1 MNSIFKPRNIL
12 MVAALVLLAGLG
24 LFVSKAA
31 KTTEADRAASAS
43 SSSSANSNAKGL
55 IARPALTVSLSG
67 VQSASWNSTLAANGS
82 VAAWQEAII
91 GTELNG
97 VRLVELFVQVGEQV
111 RRGQLLAR
119 FSSDILATEVAQQRA
134 ALADA
139 EASLAEAQSNARR
152 ALQLKESGAIS
163 AQQISQYATAR
174 NIAAAKVSAAR
185 AGLQAANIRLQQA
198 RVLAPDDGVISSR
211 SATLGAVAQSG
222 QELFRFIRQGK
233 LEWRAELTAEDSSRI
248 SIGQGVTVF
257 TAEDQAIPGK
267 VRMLAP
273 TVDPQT
279 RKALVYV
286 DLLLAPKENLQIIKA
301 GMFARGEFS
310 LGETT
315 ALSVPA
321 SALVLRDGHA
331 SVFVVDSKNKVKQVR
346 VNTGRT
352 RQERVEILTGL
363 ANDARVVESGAGFL
377 ADGDTVRVAT
387 ADAGSSKS
395 TPLSPTTAAA
405 TGK

>member
-1 MNSIFKPRNIL
+1 MNSIVKQRNIL
-12 MVAALVLLAGLG
+12 MVGALGTLAALLAGLA
-24 LFVSKAA
+24 LFSGKAA
-31 KTTEADRAASAS
+31 TTPQGASPIAGAA
-43 SSSSANSNAKGL
+43 NAQGL
-55 IARPALTVSLSG
+55 IARPALSVSLAKA
-67 VQSASWNSTLAANGS
+67 QSDSWNSTLAANGN
-82 VAAWQEAII
+82 VAPWQEAII

-97 VRLVELFVQVGEQV
+97 VRLVELFVQVGEPV

-119 FSSDILATEVAQQRA
+119 FSSEILATEVAQQRA

-139 EASLAEAQSNARR
+139 EATLADAQSNARR

-174 NIAAAKVSAAR
+174 NTASAKVSAAR
-185 AGLQAANIRLQQA
+185 AGLQAAGIRLQQA

-222 QELFRFIRQGK
+222 QELFRFIRQGR
-233 LEWRAELTAEDSSRI
+233 LEWRAELTPEESSHIRP
-248 SIGQGVTVF
+248 GQEVTLYSAANQP
-257 TAEDQAIPGK
+257 TRGK

-286 DLLLAPKENLQIIKA
+286 DLIPDNKESGELRA
-301 GMFARGEFS
+301 GMFARGEFA
-310 LGETT
+310 LGESM

-331 SVFVVDSKNKVKQVR
+331 SVFVVDSKNIAKQVR
-346 VNTGRT
+346 VTTGRR

-363 ANDARVVESGAGFL
+363 TKDASVVDRGAGFL
-377 ADGDTVRVAT
+377 ADGDMVKVVT
-387 ADAGSSKS
+387 AEAGAPK
-395 TPLSPTTAAA
+395 TAS
-405 TGK
+405 GK